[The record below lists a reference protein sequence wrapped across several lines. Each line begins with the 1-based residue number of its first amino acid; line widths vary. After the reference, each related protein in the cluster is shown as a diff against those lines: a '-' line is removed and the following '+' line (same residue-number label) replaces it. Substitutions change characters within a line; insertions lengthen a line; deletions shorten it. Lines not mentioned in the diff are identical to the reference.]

1 MKMVPYC
8 PFLHLFFFF
17 CICYSLQNLYL
28 GREIKDLCVCQ
39 STASQCFDMY
49 LFERVISVASGVT
62 FSLQISGASGLHCT
76 VRAQVF
82 VQLHRARL
90 MLHRSWQ
97 STLIAYLFLILKDL
111 M

>member
-1 MKMVPYC
+1 M
-8 PFLHLFFFF
+8 
-17 CICYSLQNLYL
+17 
-28 GREIKDLCVCQ
+28 CQ

-90 MLHRSWQ
+90 MLHRAWQ